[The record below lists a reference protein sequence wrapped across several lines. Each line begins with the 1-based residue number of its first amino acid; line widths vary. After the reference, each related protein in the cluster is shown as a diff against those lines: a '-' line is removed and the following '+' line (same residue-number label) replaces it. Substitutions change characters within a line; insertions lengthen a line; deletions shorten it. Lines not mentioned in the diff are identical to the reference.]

1 MTPELGMVNQAQRYG
16 VSSHLTGNSDPH
28 HLSGHYIG
36 EAVLA
41 GSD

>member
-1 MTPELGMVNQAQRYG
+1 MTPELGMVNQAHSYG
-16 VSSHLTGNSDPH
+16 LSSHLTGNSDPH
-28 HLSGHYIG
+28 CLFTYYIG